1 MKRNLIKMAGRDFAT
16 STPAAPQQPRFGPPG
31 WTLIEMLVV
40 LTVAAVMMG
49 LGVTTIH
56 LLLGSE
62 HEAMKSVRYSASVT
76 RLTRVF
82 REDVHMARRVEIPPV
97 DPGKPSLLVA
107 TIGDNHQ
114 VRYELDAHVVTRIE
128 TGSDDGASRDV
139 FYFPPQSR
147 LRCWRE
153 GEAGPIR
160 LEIDIAAGMKARPKA
175 AAPQPTRTV
184 AIEAVPAR
192 DHRFEKSE

>member
-1 MKRNLIKMAGRDFAT
+1 MKRNLGKMAGRNST
-16 STPAAPQQPRFGPPG
+16 TGTPAARQQPECGPRG

-56 LLLGSE
+56 LLLAAE

-82 REDVHMARRVEIPPV
+82 REDVHAARRVEIPPV
-97 DPGKPSLLVA
+97 DPGKPSLVVA
-107 TIGDNHQ
+107 RMANNHQ

-139 FYFPPQSR
+139 FFFPPQSR
-147 LRCWRE
+147 LRCSRE
-153 GEAGPIR
+153 GDAGPIR
-160 LEIDIAAGMKARPKA
+160 LEIDIAAGMKARPKS
-175 AAPQPTRTV
+175 AAPNPTRTV

-192 DHRFEKSE
+192 DHRFEKTE